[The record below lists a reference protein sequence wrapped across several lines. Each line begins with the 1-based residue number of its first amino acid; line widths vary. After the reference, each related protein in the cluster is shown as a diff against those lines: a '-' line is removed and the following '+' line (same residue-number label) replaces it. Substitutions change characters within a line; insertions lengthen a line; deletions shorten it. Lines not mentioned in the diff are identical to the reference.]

1 MQVKLLF
8 EENKVLD
15 EANKRLLKQYR
26 KERNSCGS
34 GGKHTDTVS
43 AKVRE
48 REKKSYYCALI
59 VIF

>member
-34 GGKHTDTVS
+34 GGKHTDSVS

-48 REKKSYYCALI
+48 KGRRYHTTVL
-59 VIF
+59 